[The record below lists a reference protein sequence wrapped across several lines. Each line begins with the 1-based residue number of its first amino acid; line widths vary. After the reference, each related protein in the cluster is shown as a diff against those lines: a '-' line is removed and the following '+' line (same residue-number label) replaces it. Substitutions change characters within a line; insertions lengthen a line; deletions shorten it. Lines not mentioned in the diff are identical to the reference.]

1 MISFVYKKVGQSVQ
15 ILLDF
20 MDSPSQTYM
29 KWPLTF
35 NSYFLGPQLIKP
47 CHGHSMATIKNH
59 TINGDTIIIA
69 GCNIDNDDIYEL
81 FVNNTD
87 SHMEWIKTEYQ
98 LQYGRSET
106 VIMLISDDPITN
118 CTYNDN
124 KHK

>member
-1 MISFVYKKVGQSVQ
+1 
-15 ILLDF
+15 
-20 MDSPSQTYM
+20 
-29 KWPLTF
+29 
-35 NSYFLGPQLIKP
+35 
-47 CHGHSMATIKNH
+47 MATIKNH